1 MNAVFATDA
10 DLLVDDYRAF
20 FILGDRFH
28 RANRRARGELAVHTT
43 VACPERRESLEHRRL
58 HSYPVCA
65 GERIEAGAVVIVPVL
80 TCLDTVTAADAFG
93 RIEEDA
99 SRLAIAE
106 PRGRNQAAV
115 LSGKAL
121 SRRFQSIAHA
131 PMYHFFFAA
140 VNYWRACE
148 VTEGAL
154 ENVEYGTRV
163 EQKCVAIE
171 KREAKEYVRFDLPGH
186 VLRALSTSRIGR
198 RESKREL
205 SRQRFVGLREISA
218 GLTCRRDILS
228 AGSLQYVFSAAGPFR
243 IVTMNRD

>member
-43 VACPERRESLEHRRL
+43 VACPERREPLEHRRL
-58 HSYPVCA
+58 DSYPVCA

-121 SRRFQSIAHA
+121 SRSFQCIVHA

-163 EQKCVAIE
+163 EQKCVATKSVRRKNTSDSTCQGMCCVHPRQAE
-171 KREAKEYVRFDLPGH
+171 SVDVSLRENYRGSGLSVSAKSALASLVEDTSWAP
-186 VLRALSTSRIGR
+186 VLSSMSLARLVHS
-198 RESKREL
+198 EL
-205 SRQRFVGLREISA
+205 SQ
-218 GLTCRRDILS
+218 
-228 AGSLQYVFSAAGPFR
+228 
-243 IVTMNRD
+243 